1 MLRRLRRA
9 WRTAPAQRHSV
20 PLTLGSTR
28 WVGGSAAVAEEVSAQ
43 EYADRRRRFLEC
55 LPDNSIVLLPAADE
69 SLYSHDILWPHRQD
83 SLWYHLFGM
92 RVPMRRQLAPPS
104 SAITEDVRITIAA
117 FAKGMKGIP
126 TQTLLCV
133 PPVTTDTATLVWGS
147 EAVPLSQ
154 YKRLLCAD
162 ADGGMLSPCT
172 HENVVTT
179 NEVGTVCAAVRRL
192 ITDMAQQ
199 QVKEWAEH
207 SGVELSTL
215 SGGGGGGEGVQAGRL
230 LALGVLPRVFAAYPQ
245 QLRWDG
251 RGYRLR
257 QPAASMRLAKARD
270 VADSTSVFRHPLEAF
285 FSTLSA
291 MPFVVHLPR
300 PLPLATAAAPGQ
312 QPTCSVVA
320 FRYSAVAGHTPGL
333 VPSTANALPKRGR
346 VPCPLRG
353 RDSPAAVATASAS
366 ADSEPDATMQ
376 LCLPVRRS
384 DAYAWLYRQFK
395 GPSQLRQH
403 LRSARATE
411 DAFLQLMYRAPATLS
426 EHALHCAFQ
435 RAVCDISA
443 HAGPAA
449 QVRCAYIP
457 VVASGVRGSEIHFT
471 DNDGVA
477 APGDVVRVDA
487 GVEVD
492 GVPTDCA
499 RTLPIGSSRFPSSYV
514 PLYEGLL
521 QIQRKLLRCMKPG
534 ASVRDMARMH
544 IDETRALLCL
554 LGVDVRR
561 AASSSA
567 TPSPCPHVS
576 ATATSSPEQQVPL
589 ALVRSCF
596 CAHLFGHFFGLD
608 IHEEL
613 SSVSRP
619 LPTAAAKEEVAQRQ
633 RPTPRILQGG
643 MMHTVEPGVYVPSAQ
658 RAALFG
664 LERAHLPIA
673 FHGGVG
679 VQIED
684 DVLVLP
690 SPDGEDVDVC
700 KGGEPLVRCPWSRG
714 DYLQHALAAFHRY
727 HGSGDAGLMPS
738 LLVSVCGAHVPTVWG
753 GCMTAATQN
762 VLRFLFAQRVAIEG
776 LPKAKAS
783 VETDVCAIQQQT
795 FVPNPAYSNGPPV
808 PHAAVSDWYPYS
820 SIVLTAT
827 IPKDIALIEAV
838 MRQ

>member
-1 MLRRLRRA
+1 MLRRA
-9 WRTAPAQRHSV
+9 WRTAPVQRLSV
-20 PLTLGSTR
+20 SVTLGLAR
-28 WVGGSAAVAEEVSAQ
+28 WIGGATAVAEEVSAQ
-43 EYADRRRRFLEC
+43 EYAERRRWFLEC
-55 LPDNSIVLLPAADE
+55 LPDNSVVLLPAADE

-104 SAITEDVRITIAA
+104 SAITEDVRVTIAA
-117 FAKGMKGIP
+117 FAKGMKGAP
-126 TQTLLCV
+126 AQTLLCV
-133 PPVTTDTATLVWGS
+133 PPATTDTATLVWGS

-162 ADGGMLSPCT
+162 ADGGMLSPRT

-179 NEVGTVCAAVRRL
+179 NEVGTVCAAVHRL

-199 QVKEWAEH
+199 QVKEWAED
-207 SGVELSTL
+207 SDLELSAL
-215 SGGGGGGEGVQAGRL
+215 PGGGGGVQAGRL
-230 LALGVLPRVFAAYPQ
+230 LPLGVLPRVFAAYPQ

-257 QPAASMRLAKARD
+257 QPAASMLLAKTQDA
-270 VADSTSVFRHPLEAF
+270 AHSSSVFHHPLEAF

-300 PLPLATAAAPGQ
+300 PLLLATAAAPGQ
-312 QPTCSVVA
+312 QSACSVVT

-333 VPSTANALPKRGR
+333 VPCT
-346 VPCPLRG
+346 LR
-353 RDSPAAVATASAS
+353 RPNSPTAVATASENAGN
-366 ADSEPDATMQ
+366 EPDATMQ
-376 LCLPVRRS
+376 LSLPIRRS
-384 DAYAWLYRQFK
+384 DAYAWLYRQVK

-411 DAFLQLMYRAPATLS
+411 DAFLQLMHRASATLS
-426 EHALHCAFQ
+426 EHVLYCAFQ
-435 RAVCDISA
+435 RTVCDISE
-443 HAGPAA
+443 HAGAAA
-449 QVRCAYIP
+449 QVRSAYIP

-492 GVPTDCA
+492 GVPTDCT

-521 QIQRKLLRCMKPG
+521 EIQRKLLQCMRPG
-534 ASVRDMARMH
+534 VSVRDMAGMH
-544 IDETRALLCL
+544 IDETRALLCS

-561 AASSSA
+561 AAPSSA
-567 TPSPCPHVS
+567 AQSPFPHES
-576 ATATSSPEQQVPL
+576 ATATSSQEQQVPL

-596 CAHLFGHFFGLD
+596 CAHSFGHFFGLD

-613 SSVSRP
+613 SSVLRP
-619 LPTAAAKEEVAQRQ
+619 LKTAAAKEKVTRRQ
-633 RPTPRILQGG
+633 RSTPRILQGG

-664 LERAHLPIA
+664 LEKAHLPIA

-700 KGGEPLVRCPWSRG
+700 KGDEPLVHCPWSRG

-727 HGSGDAGLMPS
+727 YGSGDAGWMPS
-738 LLVSVCGAHVPTVWG
+738 LLVSVCDAHVPTARG
-753 GCMTAATQN
+753 GRMTAATQN
-762 VLRFLFAQRVAIEG
+762 VLRFLFAQRVAMEG

-783 VETDVCAIQQQT
+783 LATDVCAIQQQT
-795 FVPNPAYSNGPPV
+795 FVPNPAYVDGPPV

-827 IPKDIALIEAV
+827 IPKDIALIEGV